1 MKTIVRSFV
10 VVLALTGAVA
20 TTAIPAASAKA
31 TVSAAKTS
39 AMPQP
44 RCPLNSPDGCG
55 MANW

>member
-10 VVLALTGAVA
+10 VVLALTGAIA
-20 TTAIPAASAKA
+20 TTAIPAASAK
-31 TVSAAKTS
+31 TSVSAVKTS

-55 MANW
+55 MNQW

>member
-1 MKTIVRSFV
+1 MKTIVRSIV

-20 TTAIPAASAKA
+20 TTVTPAASAKTTVAA
-31 TVSAAKTS
+31 TKTS

-55 MANW
+55 FNNW